1 MYLYLY
7 TFTFYLHIN
16 ICIYSPFICMF
27 FSDLFE
33 SKLGHHI
40 EPQIVQ
46 YMFPKSK
53 ELFLHNHRI
62 NIRKFSIGKI
72 PHVVHSL
79 YSV

>member
-1 MYLYLY
+1 
-7 TFTFYLHIN
+7 
-16 ICIYSPFICMF
+16 MF

-53 ELFLHNHRI
+53 ELFLYNHCVTI
-62 NIRKFSIGKI
+62 QARK
-72 PHVVHSL
+72 L
-79 YSV
+79 SVETVLTWIQN

>member
-1 MYLYLY
+1 
-7 TFTFYLHIN
+7 
-16 ICIYSPFICMF
+16 MF

-53 ELFLHNHRI
+53 ELFLYNYRTVI

-79 YSV
+79 YSE